1 MSERATTVEKVI
13 YTDIVWIKMINET
26 LLQSMKNLAQDS
38 DEISPEFV
46 KSLWEQGCKDGE
58 LSLLSDIAAR
68 ETLPLEIE
76 EAARQRKEIPIRISF
91 LSRKSLD
98 FDELQNSLNQEIRAG
113 VLAGVYE
120 KLEIPRA
127 KLLNET
133 FVQHMSKKPTIALAE
148 SILTKPDAAEASLA
162 ALVIKTLG
170 QRENGLTDDGNR
182 AFRKLLRKAITVP
195 EHVTTAIAG
204 LGSDSVERHI
214 DDILEHG
221 YKIPEIQT
229 LVVSVLVE
237 KKVSEANSA
246 GSNQINRYLT
256 YLNRNVERLLLLN
269 DTNLSLLVKQALT
282 KLHKKEG
289 EHASELEEIIVR
301 GDLINTGQTEAEK
314 NAALNGSANDLL
326 ELFKKMDKSK
336 TLLPE
341 PKLMEYI
348 FANPNSD
355 EVVEQIENN
364 IHILSD
370 EFLIKHLRERST
382 TKLAEALYMSN
393 LSSMVSKDDWVSLGG
408 LKEGATKIANLLNS
422 SMPHAST
429 RNSRYGYGYAGLSA
443 AYELIDIVED
453 YDILALLPFSM
464 VADIVN
470 SSYFNSRQKAV
481 AKMLAYVLEEHIK
494 AGGSWDTVSILAE
507 NFTGSTRELM
517 NTSLNI

>member
-1 MSERATTVEKVI
+1 
-13 YTDIVWIKMINET
+13 
-26 LLQSMKNLAQDS
+26 
-38 DEISPEFV
+38 
-46 KSLWEQGCKDGE
+46 
-58 LSLLSDIAAR
+58 
-68 ETLPLEIE
+68 
-76 EAARQRKEIPIRISF
+76 
-91 LSRKSLD
+91 
-98 FDELQNSLNQEIRAG
+98 
-113 VLAGVYE
+113 
-120 KLEIPRA
+120 
-127 KLLNET
+127 
-133 FVQHMSKKPTIALAE
+133 
-148 SILTKPDAAEASLA
+148 
-162 ALVIKTLG
+162 
-170 QRENGLTDDGNR
+170 
-182 AFRKLLRKAITVP
+182 
-195 EHVTTAIAG
+195 
-204 LGSDSVERHI
+204 
-214 DDILEHG
+214 
-221 YKIPEIQT
+221 
-229 LVVSVLVE
+229 
-237 KKVSEANSA
+237 
-246 GSNQINRYLT
+246 
-256 YLNRNVERLLLLN
+256 LLN